1 MTGAQLFEIF
11 LDELSGGSG
20 NRSLMLMVAGPN
32 GAGKTTLWR
41 KRLEPMLEGGV
52 DAIYI
57 NADEIERELNESA
70 QLDPRA
76 LQSRETAVQAQAE
89 ATRRRELLLAA
100 PAGMQSHF
108 VFETVFSDPY
118 GYKLAELQRGVAA
131 GYFVVMVFVGLDN
144 LALAQQRVQHRAAQG
159 GHDVPA
165 EVQED
170 RFGRVFAN
178 ARSAIQIVPLALFFD
193 NSRDEGCAG
202 RTHRPVAIV
211 RNGALVAQ
219 HDSMPAWWPMIMP

>member
-1 MTGAQLFEIF
+1 MTGAQLLETF
-11 LDELSGGSG
+11 LDELSAGSG

-41 KRLEPMLEGGV
+41 KRLEPMLEDGV
-52 DAIYI
+52 EAIYI
-57 NADEIERELNESA
+57 NADEIERELNEAA

-76 LQSRETAVQAQAE
+76 PQTRETALRAQTE

-100 PAGMQSHF
+100 PTGTQSHF

-144 LALAQQRVQHRAAQG
+144 LALAQQRVRYRATQG
-159 GHDVPA
+159 GHDVLP

-178 ARSAIQIVPLALFFD
+178 ARSAIRIVPLAFFFD
-193 NSRDEGCAG
+193 NTRDEGSAG
-202 RTHRPVAIV
+202 RTHRPVAV
-211 RNGALVAQ
+211 FKNGMLLAQ

>member
-1 MTGAQLFEIF
+1 MTGAQLLEIF

-41 KRLEPMLEGGV
+41 KRLEPMLEDGV
-52 DAIYI
+52 EAIYI
-57 NADEIERELNESA
+57 NADEIERELNEAA

-76 LQSRETAVQAQAE
+76 LQSRETALQAQTE

-100 PAGMQSHF
+100 PAGTQSHF

-118 GYKLAELQRGVAA
+118 GYKLAELKRGVAA

-144 LALAQQRVQHRAAQG
+144 LALAQQRVRHRAIKG
-159 GHDVPA
+159 GHDVPP
-165 EVQED
+165 EVQAD
-170 RFGRVFAN
+170 RFSRVFAN
-178 ARSAIQIVPLALFFD
+178 ARSAIRIVPLALFFD
-193 NSRDEGCAG
+193 NSRDEGGAG
-202 RTHRPVAIV
+202 RTHRPAAIV
-211 RNGALVAQ
+211 RNGTLVAQ
-219 HDSMPAWWPMIMP
+219 HDRMPTWWPMIMP